1 METCFTLAPPVGSD
15 GPTLQWSGK
24 RLLQTAAYCPARCI
38 ERYGGGGGADRLFL
52 GDNHAVLRHLLR
64 DYRGVTP
71 QLLREKGIRLLLCD
85 LDYTLAPKSVKV
97 PNDGVKLWI
106 DTLKAAG
113 ITVMILSNNRS
124 GKRVNDFCRALG
136 IDYEGHAQKPL
147 PRGLRRAMSRA
158 GVTPAE
164 TAMLGDKLLTD
175 VLAANLSGVTALMV
189 EPVGGAVTLWQKV
202 LHALQAP
209 FKAMAREK
217 EELS

>member
-1 METCFTLAPPVGSD
+1 MRVSLRPD
-15 GPTLQWSGK
+15 
-24 RLLQTAAYCPARCI
+24 RLLS
-38 ERYGGGGGADRLFL
+38 
-52 GDNHAVLRHLLR
+52 

-97 PNDGVKLWI
+97 PSDGVKLWI

-189 EPVGGAVTLWQKV
+189 EPVGGAATLWQKV

-209 FKAMAREK
+209 FKAMTREK

>member
-1 METCFTLAPPVGSD
+1 
-15 GPTLQWSGK
+15 
-24 RLLQTAAYCPARCI
+24 
-38 ERYGGGGGADRLFL
+38 
-52 GDNHAVLRHLLR
+52 
-64 DYRGVTP
+64 
-71 QLLREKGIRLLLCD
+71 
-85 LDYTLAPKSVKV
+85 
-97 PNDGVKLWI
+97 
-106 DTLKAAG
+106 
-113 ITVMILSNNRS
+113 MILSNNRS

-189 EPVGGAVTLWQKV
+189 EPVGGAATLWQKV